1 MGAQS
6 MERAYKTIQERRSR
20 AELLARQREEELA
33 AALPEAGRLLQEI
46 ARTGTRIA
54 RILLSGGEGTRERM
68 EAAARENLQAQERL
82 EQLLREH
89 GYPADYLDPP
99 YTCGR
104 CRDTGYDGGRR
115 CTCLTS
121 LAARYEAEDFNAAA
135 HIEPQTFDTFRLKY
149 YEGAARKTMG
159 EILDSCRAYA
169 EQFQPHAASLL
180 MMGETG
186 LGKTHLSLA
195 IAARIMERGFS
206 AVYVSGPDLF
216 RKLQNEY
223 YGKGEPGADTMAV
236 MLDTDLVILDDL
248 GAEISGQFNT
258 SALYHLVN
266 SRLNAGRATIISTN
280 LPPRE
285 LESRYG
291 ARIASR
297 LLTMYKCF
305 CFVGRDIRQLKL
317 QQNEL

>member
-1 MGAQS
+1 

-20 AELLARQREEELA
+20 AELTARQREEEISA
-33 AALPEAGRLLQEI
+33 SLPEMGKLLRGI
-46 ARTGTRIA
+46 ARTGTQIA

-68 EAAARENLQAQERL
+68 EAAARENLAAQEKL
-82 EQLLREH
+82 ERMLREN
-89 GYPADYLDPP
+89 GYPADYLEPP
-99 YTCGR
+99 YTCKE
-104 CRDTGYDGGRR
+104 CRDTGYVQGRR
-115 CTCLTS
+115 CTCLTN
-121 LAARYEAEDFNAAA
+121 LAARYEAEEFNAAA
-135 HIEPQTFDTFRLKY
+135 HIEPQTFETFHLRY

-195 IAARIMERGFS
+195 IASRVMERGFS
-206 AVYVSGPDLF
+206 AVYVSSPDLF

-223 YGKGEPGADTMAV
+223 YGKGEPGADTMTV
-236 MLDTDLVILDDL
+236 LLDTDLVILDDL
-248 GAEISGQFNT
+248 GAEIGSQFNT
-258 SALYHLVN
+258 SALYNIVN

-285 LESRYG
+285 LEARYG

-305 CFVGRDIRQLKL
+305 YFVGRDVRQLKL